1 MACGDND
8 MQHHGDGQPR
18 DGGAWDVS
26 GATSVSGTPRSPLTK
41 ASAYAQMSAHEAFLL
56 YRSRYR
62 MLQAGYITLIVLCG
76 IAAIA
81 ALGAHEL
88 AAYLFCLLLIGVLFV
103 LFNVV
108 MSGRFRELQG
118 ILYNDC
124 DVEKYRQVMERF
136 GAQWKR
142 RSTQATVALELAFC
156 AFEAGDAAAALEA
169 LSRLDGKRRV
179 AIQQVRALNIRAFCC
194 DDLGDSAGRDAAVSE
209 LRTLAAGGLRSKK
222 LATEVSRLLRA
233 LDIAF
238 MDHQAWSPDD
248 AAFMRDGLAAA
259 QLHVNRV
266 GWCLRLAE
274 YESLHGDAARARAYL
289 DENLLEP
296 LTPRARRL
304 RDELLSKL
312 PCVQE
317 HHKI

>member
-18 DGGAWDVS
+18 DGGACDVS

-88 AAYLFCLLLIGVLFV
+88 PAYLFCLLLIGVLFV

-136 GAQWKR
+136 AAQWKR

-156 AFEAGDAAAALEA
+156 AFGADDAAAALEA

-209 LRTLAAGGLRSKK
+209 LRVLAAGGLRSKK

-259 QLHVNRV
+259 QLHFNRV

-274 YESLHGDAARARAYL
+274 YELLHGDAARARAYL

>member
-1 MACGDND
+1 MAYGDD
-8 MQHHGDGQPR
+8 DVQQHGDGRYGDSSACDVHRVSP
-18 DGGAWDVS
+18 VS
-26 GATSVSGTPRSPLTK
+26 GAPRSPLATT
-41 ASAYAQMSAHEAFLL
+41 SAYAQMSADEAFLL
-56 YRSRYR
+56 YRFRYR
-62 MLQAGYITLIVLCG
+62 MLRAGYITLIVLCG

-88 AAYLFCLLLIGVLFV
+88 AAYLFCLLLISVLFV

-108 MSGRFRELQG
+108 MNGRFRELQG

-156 AFEAGDAAAALEA
+156 AFEADDAAAALEA

-179 AIQQVRALNIRAFCC
+179 AIQQVRALNVRALCC
-194 DDLGDSAGRDAAVSE
+194 NDLGDSAGRDAAVSE
-209 LRTLAAGGLRSKK
+209 LRVLAAGGLRSKK
-222 LATEVSRLLRA
+222 LSTEVSRLLRA

-266 GWCLRLAE
+266 DWCLRLAE
-274 YESLHGDAARARAYL
+274 YEILHGDAARARAYL